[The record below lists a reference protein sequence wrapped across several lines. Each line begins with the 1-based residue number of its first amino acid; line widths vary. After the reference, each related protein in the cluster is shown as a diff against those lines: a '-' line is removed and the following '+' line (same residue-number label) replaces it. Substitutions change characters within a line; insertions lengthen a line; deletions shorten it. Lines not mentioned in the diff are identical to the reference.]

1 MPMGIS
7 RFGFL
12 ASWAAVETASKPMYA
27 KKITPAARTT
37 PDHPYFPNSPW
48 LGGRKGVQLATA
60 WLVCLRIYA
69 VPRAIKINSTQ
80 TLITTIREF
89 AFADSLMPITRIAVT
104 AAIPRNATRL
114 KTPVW
119 CGRVEGSIL
128 LAARV
133 LEIRPNASQRPLYIT
148 NGAPGV
154 PANHGGMWI

>member
-1 MPMGIS
+1 PAAN
-7 RFGFL
+7 R
-12 ASWAAVETASKPMYA
+12 ASQPIQAPQIRS
-27 KKITPAARTT
+27 AARTT
-37 PDHPYFPNSPW
+37 PDHPYLPNSPW

-89 AFADSLMPITRIAVT
+89 AFADSLMPITRIVVT

-119 CGRVEGSIL
+119 CGRVEGSI
-128 LAARV
+128 
-133 LEIRPNASQRPLYIT
+133 
-148 NGAPGV
+148 
-154 PANHGGMWI
+154 